1 MPSVVGSGLQDAQNQ
16 IQALTGDEIFYTTS
30 HDASGAG
37 RLQVVDANWKVCSQ
51 NIPAGRRITKDS
63 QIDFGAVKLGESCP

>member
-1 MPSVVGSGLQDAQNQ
+1 MPDLTGAGLQDAQDRV
-16 IQALTGDEIFYTTS
+16 QALTGDQIFFTSS

-37 RLQVVDANWKVCSQ
+37 RHQILDSDWQVCSQ
-51 NIPAGRRITKDS
+51 SVQPGARITKDS